1 MKIISRAVLCLLF
14 VSSFATGTASAEP
27 VWVQV
32 RESMVRS
39 KPAFYSSSVAS
50 VRYGDQ
56 LEKISEEGGWVKVQ
70 GKKGQGFVPVTTLSE
85 DKIVLSAKDITK
97 IKADSAD
104 VVLAGKGFSKEVE
117 QEYKKKGT
125 GARFD
130 LVDQVERTT
139 RVSNQE
145 VRDFVK
151 KGELKG

>member
-1 MKIISRAVLCLLF
+1 
-14 VSSFATGTASAEP
+14 
-27 VWVQV
+27 
-32 RESMVRS
+32 MVRS
-39 KPAFYSSSVAS
+39 KPAFYSSGVAS

-56 LEKISEEGGWVKVQ
+56 LERISEQGGWVKVQ
-70 GKKGQGFVPVTTLSE
+70 SKKGEGFVPMSALSE
-85 DKIVLSAKDITK
+85 DRIVLSAKDVTK
-97 IKADSAD
+97 IKGDSAD

-130 LVDQVERTT
+130 LVDQVERSA